1 MKTVYYLDQKPE
13 LDFDVFA
20 INSHSKAYVLCWHI
34 NNEINTSLKK
44 RKGIV
49 FSKKEVYPEFAC
61 RYEGFCLS
69 IIQNKSKRGFLIPEK
84 NKIDFF
90 LKITPKMSSDQNVQ
104 FLLKLKRISKILL
117 IFELNLQKEQD
128 AHRFIFDD

>member
-13 LDFDVFA
+13 LDFDVLA

-34 NNEINTSLKK
+34 NNEINTCFKK

-49 FSKKEVYPEFAC
+49 FSKKEVYPEFYC
-61 RYEGFCLS
+61 RHEGFALS

-90 LKITPKMSSDQNVQ
+90 IKIGVFQYFAYKPILDRLNRPGTLKI
-104 FLLKLKRISKILL
+104 L
-117 IFELNLQKEQD
+117 
-128 AHRFIFDD
+128 

>member
-1 MKTVYYLDQKPE
+1 MKTVYYLNQKPE
-13 LDFDVFA
+13 LDFDVLA

-34 NNEINTSLKK
+34 NKELNTCFKK
-44 RKGIV
+44 RKGIF
-49 FSKKEVYPEFAC
+49 FSKKEVYPEFYC
-61 RYEGFCLS
+61 RYEGFNLS

>member
-1 MKTVYYLDQKPE
+1 MKTVYYLNQKPE
-13 LDFDVFA
+13 LDFDVLA

-34 NNEINTSLKK
+34 NNEINTCFKK

-49 FSKKEVYPEFAC
+49 FSKKEVYPEFYSM
-61 RYEGFCLS
+61 YEGFDLS
-69 IIQNKSKRGFLIPEK
+69 IIQNKSKQGFLIAEK

>member
-1 MKTVYYLDQKPE
+1 MKTLYYLNQKPE
-13 LDFDVFA
+13 LDFDVLA

-34 NNEINTSLKK
+34 NNEINTCFKK

-49 FSKKEVYPEFAC
+49 FSKKEVYPEFYSM
-61 RYEGFCLS
+61 YEGFDLS
-69 IIQNKSKRGFLIPEK
+69 IIQNKSKQGFLIAEK